1 MTLLRL
7 SISRNF
13 SDSFFFLSF
22 FPFFAPIHF
31 PCIGPSWRRNETGTK
46 RGRIGTDFCSC
57 PFPWYCDCAISDEL
71 VKLAQSAVRL
81 HVAVH
86 PPCHSSFLYP
96 LRLHPCNPLFSSSD
110 GRWTANDTSLDRVSE
125 NLLRHLHYIPIMIIV
140 IPILETCTTFGKF
153 HWSRSRGSRVF
164 ISSPYSSPPDSEKV
178 LQFCKITMYRVWKFW
193 NKGHILR
200 A

>member
-22 FPFFAPIHF
+22 FPFFAPVHF

-46 RGRIGTDFCSC
+46 RGRIGTDFCFC

-86 PPCHSSFLYP
+86 PPCHPSFRSVSILAIP
-96 LRLHPCNPLFSSSD
+96 CFLRRMAGEPQTIQAS
-110 GRWTANDTSLDRVSE
+110 TAF
-125 NLLRHLHYIPIMIIV
+125 LRIFYATYII
-140 IPILETCTTFGKF
+140 FQ
-153 HWSRSRGSRVF
+153 S
-164 ISSPYSSPPDSEKV
+164 
-178 LQFCKITMYRVWKFW
+178 
-193 NKGHILR
+193 
-200 A
+200 

>member
-22 FPFFAPIHF
+22 FPFFAPVHF
-31 PCIGPSWRRNETGTK
+31 PWIGPSWRRNETGTK

-86 PPCHSSFLYP
+86 PSVPP
-96 LRLHPCNPLFSSSD
+96 LLPLSAPSSS
-110 GRWTANDTSLDRVSE
+110 LQP
-125 NLLRHLHYIPIMIIV
+125 L
-140 IPILETCTTFGKF
+140 
-153 HWSRSRGSRVF
+153 VF
-164 ISSPYSSPPDSEKV
+164 FVGWPVNRKRYKPRPR
-178 LQFCKITMYRVWKFW
+178 F
-193 NKGHILR
+193 
-200 A
+200 